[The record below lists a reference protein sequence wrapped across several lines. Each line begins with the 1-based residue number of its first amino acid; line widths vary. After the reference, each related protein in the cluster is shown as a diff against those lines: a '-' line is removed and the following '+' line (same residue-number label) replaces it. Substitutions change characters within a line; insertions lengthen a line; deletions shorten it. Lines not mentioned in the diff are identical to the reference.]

1 MAKINSLRIPLN
13 ISKYVHLKVY
23 ILLIII
29 IAFSFLYLLLDDS
42 HFSGLNT
49 IQEMIREEVLK
60 RKIEKKV
67 ETNVDTY
74 INDIP
79 QVEKKMQ
86 TNSMLNHIMETP
98 KIFENF
104 TTIETMKSIVKD
116 KVIDSE
122 TKQANKEVENEE
134 ITIEKIRPPIWQ
146 KYFNRLYFAVS
157 SGCLLGYGDV
167 YPVTNIAKLFS
178 MLQALLT
185 VTLIVY

>member
-13 ISKYVHLKVY
+13 ISKYVHFKVY

-29 IAFSFLYLLLDDS
+29 VTFSFLYLLLDDS

-60 RKIEKKV
+60 RKIEEKV
-67 ETNVDTY
+67 ERNVNTNIKD
-74 INDIP
+74 NLQP
-79 QVEKKMQ
+79 
-86 TNSMLNHIMETP
+86 ETP

-104 TTIETMKSIVKD
+104 TTIEPMKTIIKD
-116 KVIDSE
+116 KVIDKE
-122 TKQANKEVENEE
+122 TKQANKKVENEE

-146 KYFNRLYFAVS
+146 KYFNRLYFSVS

-167 YPVTNIAKLFS
+167 YPKSNIAKLFS
-178 MLQALLT
+178 MLQALIT
-185 VTLIVY
+185 VSLIVY

>member
-1 MAKINSLRIPLN
+1 MAKINSLLFPLN

-29 IAFSFLYLLLDDS
+29 ISFSFLYLLLDDS
-42 HFSGLNT
+42 HFSGLNI

-60 RKIEKKV
+60 RKIEDKV
-67 ETNVDTY
+67 EKNVVSSIQNEPQREKIMNY
-74 INDIP
+74 IS
-79 QVEKKMQ
+79 K
-86 TNSMLNHIMETP
+86 TP

-104 TTIETMKSIVKD
+104 TTIEPMKSIIKD

-178 MLQALLT
+178 MLQALIT